1 MIPSVIIGRVRGSSA
16 SRIKWIFRFT
26 AMPVL
31 KNLTRVRCIHGASCV
46 DALELPLR
54 FSAKMSSVTA
64 ASTRVVEQRVELS
77 FTDLASLEGLI
88 RI

>member
-1 MIPSVIIGRVRGSSA
+1 MLSP
-16 SRIKWIFRFT
+16 IFLGKQT
-26 AMPVL
+26 M
-31 KNLTRVRCIHGASCV
+31 KKEEEGGT
-46 DALELPLR
+46 
-54 FSAKMSSVTA
+54 AKMSSVKA

>member
-1 MIPSVIIGRVRGSSA
+1 MCTYITLTLRLAAEKTSEQ
-16 SRIKWIFRFT
+16 KKN
-26 AMPVL
+26 VL
-31 KNLTRVRCIHGASCV
+31 KKKNCILFGYA
-46 DALELPLR
+46 
-54 FSAKMSSVTA
+54 FSNFSRQTMKKKEEEGGTAKMSSVKA

>member
-1 MIPSVIIGRVRGSSA
+1 MKKEEEGG
-16 SRIKWIFRFT
+16 T
-26 AMPVL
+26 
-31 KNLTRVRCIHGASCV
+31 
-46 DALELPLR
+46 
-54 FSAKMSSVTA
+54 AKMSSVKA